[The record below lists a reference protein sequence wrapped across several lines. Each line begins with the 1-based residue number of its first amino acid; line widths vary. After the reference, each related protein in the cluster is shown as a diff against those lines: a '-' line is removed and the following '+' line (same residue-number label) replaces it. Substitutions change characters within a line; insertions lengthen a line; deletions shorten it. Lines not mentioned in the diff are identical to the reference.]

1 VIAIAI
7 DQVESVFDRLMKDRA
22 FRKSYCQDPDGTL
35 AAYLTPNEIHAVKT
49 GDGRLL
55 GQLGNSS
62 RWQELSARLCGP
74 DPGP

>member
-7 DQVESVFDRLMKDRA
+7 DQVELVIDRLMKDKA
-22 FRKSYCQDPDGTL
+22 FRRNYCQDPDGTL
-35 AAYLTPNEIHAVKT
+35 SAYLTPNEIHAIKS

-55 GQLGNSS
+55 GHLGNSP
-62 RWQELSARLCGP
+62 RWQELSARLCGT